1 MLKLDRLWK
10 YFNRYTANETV
21 ALRNLSLEIGPGEAV
36 MVVGSN
42 GAGKSTLL
50 NVIAGVFPPDEGSI
64 SLAGAD
70 ITSQPEHRRA
80 AFVARV
86 FQDPLAGTAASM
98 TLEENLVLALRR
110 GETRRLR
117 RAIGARERDL
127 FRERLAGL
135 GLGLE
140 NRLTEKV
147 GLLSGGQRQAVA
159 LLMATLKE
167 PQVLL
172 LDEPTAALDPKTAG
186 LVTSLIQKIIT
197 NQHLTTLM
205 VTHDLKQALELGS
218 RIVMMHEGRVVMD
231 VAGGEMATMDVD
243 DLLALFEKGSGKRLT
258 TDRVVLAQ

>member
-1 MLKLDRLWK
+1 MLKLEGLWK
-10 YFNRYTANETV
+10 YFNRDTVNEMV

-50 NVIAGVFPPDEGSI
+50 NVIAGVFPPDQGSI
-64 SLAGAD
+64 SLAGTD
-70 ITSQPEHRRA
+70 ITSQLEHRRA

-86 FQDPLAGTAASM
+86 FQDPLAGTAATM

-117 RAIGARERDL
+117 RAIRDRERDF

-167 PQVLL
+167 PRVLL
-172 LDEPTAALDPKTAG
+172 LDEPTAALDPQTAS

-205 VTHDLKQALELGS
+205 VTHDLKQALELGG
-218 RIVMMHEGRVVMD
+218 RIMMMHEGQVIMD
-231 VAGGEMATMDVD
+231 VAGGEMAAMDVD
-243 DLLALFEKGSGKRLT
+243 DLLVLFEKGSGKRLT

>member
-1 MLKLDRLWK
+1 MLKLDGLWK
-10 YFNRYTANETV
+10 YFNRNTINEMV

-50 NVIAGVFPPDEGSI
+50 NVIAGVFPPDQGSI
-64 SLAGAD
+64 TLAGTD
-70 ITSQPEHRRA
+70 ITSRREYRRA

-110 GETRRLR
+110 GESRRLR
-117 RAIGARERDL
+117 RAIRARERE
-127 FRERLAGL
+127 FFQERLASL

-140 NRLTEKV
+140 NRLIEKV

-167 PQVLL
+167 PRVLL
-172 LDEPTAALDPKTAG
+172 LDEPTAALDPKTAS
-186 LVTSLIQKIIT
+186 LVTSLIQRIIT
-197 NQHLTTLM
+197 GQRLTTLM

-218 RIVMMHEGRVVMD
+218 RIVMMDAGQIVMD
-231 VAGGEMATMDVD
+231 VAGEEMAAMDVD
-243 DLLALFEKGSGKRLT
+243 DLLLLFEKGSGRRLT